1 EIPNRLARVRRLF
14 RLLHGL
20 LKFLLEEVGGMPLG
34 LDRLLE
40 DGLAPAVLLPHGL
53 AAASMSLKVF
63 GFTAAVW
70 AMTARVSTSILSTA
84 LQHGHVTSK
93 LGEFFAIE
101 RIIPQSGPRR
111 REEAFR
117 NRDASLYVFC
127 CTYCFPRR
135 NSVKNSAIAL
145 FSVL

>member
-1 EIPNRLARVRRLF
+1 MDSRRLSCS
-14 RLLHGL
+14 R
-20 LKFLLEEVGGMPLG
+20 M
-34 LDRLLE
+34 
-40 DGLAPAVLLPHGL
+40 AL

-117 NRDASLYVFC
+117 NRDASLYVQQN
-127 CTYCFPRR
+127 TYKLASRFRKA
-135 NSVKNSAIAL
+135 SSL
-145 FSVL
+145 